1 MRIPRRWSST
11 ALALAVISM
20 GSACAD
26 DTPATTIDFGDGT
39 SSTAGTSPT
48 TSVTEPDSTA
58 TDGGATDSATGTATA
73 GDTEDTAT
81 TTGGVEAFPGQTVSQ
96 LVTAGERSTSRTYV
110 LVFTVGQPSQLQS
123 THESASYHLRG
134 GLVGANGSPP

>member
-1 MRIPRRWSST
+1 MRIPTRWSST

-39 SSTAGTSPT
+39 AATAGSDST
-48 TSVTEPDSTA
+48 TSLTSVDSTA
-58 TDGGATDSATGTATA
+58 TDGVATEAATGTGTA
-73 GDTEDTAT
+73 GDTEAT
-81 TTGGVEAFPGQTVSQ
+81 TTGGVEALPGQTVSQ

>member
-1 MRIPRRWSST
+1 MRIPRRWRST
-11 ALALAVISM
+11 ALVLAVIST

-39 SSTAGTSPT
+39 STAGGLDPT
-48 TSVTEPDSTA
+48 TSLTGIDSTETEPGTS
-58 TDGGATDSATGTATA
+58 SVTGTT
-73 GDTEDTAT
+73 GETGTETST
-81 TTGGVEAFPGQTVSQ
+81 TTGDVERLPGQTVSQ
-96 LVTAGERSTSRTYV
+96 LVTAGERSTSQTYV

-123 THESASYHLRG
+123 THESASYRLRG